1 MTIAHHECCRR
12 ATRATWSRRRA
23 LVTLGGI
30 PLLALAAPAW
40 SLAPG
45 EAAPSCV
52 VRAPDGSRSF
62 DVAERRGKLQY
73 LDFWASWCPPC
84 RESFPFMNELQ
95 HDLAP
100 RGLSILALSVDKNP
114 DDARR
119 FLERFPPQFP
129 VALDSTW
136 ICASAYLL
144 PGMPTTFIVD
154 STGVV
159 RALHIGFRGSDEA
172 HIRAELEHLLGELK

>member
-1 MTIAHHECCRR
+1 MIIAHQTASAREMPT
-12 ATRATWSRRRA
+12 AWSRRRA
-23 LVTLGGI
+23 LVSLGAV

-52 VRAPDGSRSF
+52 VRSPDGSGSF
-62 DVAERRGKLQY
+62 DIAQRRGKLQY
-73 LDFWASWCPPC
+73 LDFWASWCAPC

-95 HDLAP
+95 QDLVP
-100 RGLSILALSVDKNP
+100 RGLSILAVSVDKNP

-119 FLERFPPQFP
+119 FLDRFPPQFP

-136 ICASAYLL
+136 TCASAYLL

-159 RALHIGFRGSDEA
+159 RALHIGFRGDDKA
-172 HIRAELEHLLGELK
+172 RIRAELEHMLGELK